1 MFPFLHLFI
10 FLQLSLTCHGTP
22 HHRTLLQQPS
32 TNSSSC
38 PLDFNSLRGLIDQI
52 PKRPTINSTTQCQY
66 IRQGL
71 RLVQSEYLKRTN
83 SFFPPLISANSCWKS
98 YESLVDNYVPNFN
111 ILNTCGFQTFWISQG
126 CMNITTR
133 FEFESKVSP
142 AALSNIVSACN
153 QSLENNSPCATC
165 TTSLSSLGSFL
176 PGPSV
181 GNVFDC
187 ASYPS
192 IYAAAFANHFGPT
205 DRGTAK
211 CLFFFDITGVSSGK
225 GKKNVVIV
233 VVVVVC
239 VLVIGL
245 ALFGYWFLWRKRK
258 IRLANQ
264 WNTTRRLESNL
275 SSRMD
280 SISGS
285 TTLVRFTIDEIKL
298 ATKNFTRTNII
309 GTGGYG
315 NVYKGVLP
323 GGVEVALKRF
333 KNCSVSGDANFT
345 HEVEVIASVRHVN
358 LVALRGYCTA
368 TTRFEGHQRIIVCDL
383 MKNGSLYD
391 HLFGTGHEK
400 LSWGIRQKVAIGTA
414 RGLAYLHYGAQ
425 PGIIHRDIKA
435 SNILLD
441 ESFEPKVADFGL
453 AKFNPEGMSH
463 LSTRVAGTIGY
474 VAPEYALYGQL
485 TERSDVYSFGVVL
498 LELLSG
504 KKAIIEFNDGQPTL
518 VTDWAWSL
526 VREGR
531 PLDVLEDNIPHLGPP
546 EVVEKYVLVAVLCSH
561 PQLYARPTMDQVVNM
576 LDAEIPVPTIPE
588 RPISLIADLDDIEK
602 SVSSSTGGSGNL
614 STATGY
620 QPYIF
625 EREAPLADSDSIKA
639 RTLDHR

>member
-1 MFPFLHLFI
+1 MFPFLRLFL
-10 FLQLSLTCHGTP
+10 FLCLSFSSCFG
-22 HHRTLLQQPS
+22 QI

-38 PLDFNSLRGLIDQI
+38 PLDFSSLRKIIDQNS
-52 PKRPTINSTTQCQY
+52 KRPTLNSTAQCQY

-71 RLVQSEYLKRTN
+71 RLVQSEYLRRTN
-83 SFFPPLISANSCWKS
+83 SFFPPLSSADSCWNS
-98 YESLVDNYVPNFN
+98 YQSLVNDYVQNFD
-111 ILNTCGFQTFWISQG
+111 IRSSCGFQTSWISQG

-133 FEFESKVSP
+133 SEFESKVSP
-142 AALSNIVSACN
+142 AAITNIVSSCN

-165 TTSLSSLGSFL
+165 TTSLSGLASYL

-181 GNVFDC
+181 GNLFDC
-187 ASYPS
+187 AAYPS
-192 IYAAAFANHFGPT
+192 VYAAAFANQFGPT
-205 DRGTAK
+205 DKGTAK
-211 CLFFFDITGVSSGK
+211 CLFLLDVSVGSSGK
-225 GKKNVVIV
+225 GKKNVVVI

-239 VLVIGL
+239 VLVF
-245 ALFGYWFLWRKRK
+245 ALVVFGYWFLWRKRK
-258 IRLANQ
+258 NGLAKK
-264 WNTTRRLESNL
+264 WNTKRLESNL
-275 SSRMD
+275 SSRLD

-285 TTLVRFTIDEIKL
+285 TTLIRYDFDEIKA
-298 ATKNFTRTNII
+298 ATKNFSRVNIV

-323 GGVEVALKRF
+323 GGIEVALKRF
-333 KNCSVSGDANFT
+333 KNCSVAGDANFT

-358 LVALRGYCTA
+358 LVALKGYCTA
-368 TTRFEGHQRIIVCDL
+368 TTPFEGHQRIIVCDL
-383 MKNGSLYD
+383 MKNGSLHD
-391 HLFGTGHEK
+391 HLFGTRHEK

-453 AKFNPEGMSH
+453 AKFTPEGMTH
-463 LSTRVAGTIGY
+463 LSTRVAGTMGY

-504 KKAIIEFNDGQPTL
+504 KKAIMEFKEGQPTL

-531 PLDVLEDNIPHLGPP
+531 ALDVLEDSIPHLGPP
-546 EVVEKYVLVAVLCSH
+546 EVMEKYVLVAVLCSH

-588 RPISLIADLDDIEK
+588 RPISLIADLDDIER
-602 SVSSSTGGSGNL
+602 SVSSSGNSGNL
-614 STATGY
+614 STAAGY
-620 QPYIF
+620 QAYIF
-625 EREAPLADSDSIKA
+625 ERETPLADSDSVRA
-639 RTLDHR
+639 RTLDHRSR